1 VLRGGDA
8 YGVRYSRWVSRFRP
22 QNPGGGFEEWTTR
35 GGIEEL
41 ASRLSYLMKGAVA
54 VGCRSCR
61 VRLECL

>member
-1 VLRGGDA
+1 MLRGGDA

-22 QNPGGGFEEWTTR
+22 QNTGGGFEEWTTR